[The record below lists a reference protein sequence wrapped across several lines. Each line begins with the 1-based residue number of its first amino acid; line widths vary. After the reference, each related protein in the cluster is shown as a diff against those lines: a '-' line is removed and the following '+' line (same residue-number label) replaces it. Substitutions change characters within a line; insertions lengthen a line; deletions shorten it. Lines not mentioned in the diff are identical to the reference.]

1 MPNSVTDGL
10 LFCGSPVDEGQ
21 VRLIEQILQRFP
33 GLSRTELAAT
43 ICEQLGWLRP
53 SGKPKTVECR
63 QWLEALEQR
72 EVLALPQRRC
82 GRPKGSTTDA
92 GAATPPT
99 VQIAERLEALRPIRL
114 EAVAGAAAH
123 AQWRALIAQHHPL
136 GHRVPFGAYLRYRIE
151 SRHGV
156 LGALQFS
163 SPAWRLQSRDQ
174 WIGWDDAQRR
184 RGLQQI
190 VCNSRFLILP
200 GVHVPH
206 LASHVLGLAAHRI
219 GADWAP
225 TFGVRPWLLETLVDP
240 AQYRGISYR
249 AANWIA
255 VGFTRGRGRNDRAH
269 QRHGAAPKQVWLYP
283 LAPDARQRLRG
294 V

>member
-1 MPNSVTDGL
+1 MPDPVTDGL
-10 LFCGSPVDEGQ
+10 LFCGSPVDEHR
-21 VRLIEQILQRFP
+21 VCLIEQILQRFR

-72 EVLALPQRRC
+72 GVLALPQRRG

-99 VQIAERLEALRPIRL
+99 VQLAERLEALRPIRL

-123 AQWRALIAQHHPL
+123 AQWRAL
-136 GHRVPFGAYLRYRIE
+136 
-151 SRHGV
+151 
-156 LGALQFS
+156 
-163 SPAWRLQSRDQ
+163 
-174 WIGWDDAQRR
+174 
-184 RGLQQI
+184 
-190 VCNSRFLILP
+190 N
-200 GVHVPH
+200 
-206 LASHVLGLAAHRI
+206 
-219 GADWAP
+219 
-225 TFGVRPWLLETLVDP
+225 
-240 AQYRGISYR
+240 
-249 AANWIA
+249 
-255 VGFTRGRGRNDRAH
+255 
-269 QRHGAAPKQVWLYP
+269 GAAPKQVWLYP